1 VELSVEALQGG
12 SLPADVNGYDFLVE
26 SVAAGVG
33 PGKPNWQ
40 RHVDPWRVAALD
52 FESSHEAAQLC
63 RYIGQVLSRFLRLLR
78 VYEVPS
84 AASATPPMVAEML
97 PAPVAA
103 SLALRVI
110 SLVVALCSSTAAAMV
125 AEMSL
130 IWLITPL
137 IVPIAYRPLV
147 SV

>member
-1 VELSVEALQGG
+1 VLPLELGLRCEHIVPERSIRINCAHPYLACGVSLLWHHPFDAKRFLLAQAGERDFVTDLELSVEALQGG

-78 VYEVPS
+78 VY
-84 AASATPPMVAEML
+84 
-97 PAPVAA
+97 
-103 SLALRVI
+103 
-110 SLVVALCSSTAAAMV
+110 
-125 AEMSL
+125 
-130 IWLITPL
+130 
-137 IVPIAYRPLV
+137 
-147 SV
+147 